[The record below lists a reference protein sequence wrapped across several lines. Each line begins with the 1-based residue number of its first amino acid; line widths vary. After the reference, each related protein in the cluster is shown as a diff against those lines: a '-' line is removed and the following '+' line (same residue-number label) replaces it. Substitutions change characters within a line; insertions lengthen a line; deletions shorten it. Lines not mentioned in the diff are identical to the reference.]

1 MDRAIT
7 RLRAVEIGV
16 TMNGVAR
23 PVGIVDPVA
32 VAGETITRATFHN
45 AAFLR
50 EHDVRIGDAIALDPG
65 SGNGPEI
72 AEVLPSLRTGD
83 ERPVQMP
90 YVCPRCSCDLRQSG
104 NDLVCPSAGC
114 PVQLSERIARIT
126 ARDAFNM
133 PEFDAATVSRLVAT
147 GVVNT
152 PADIFKLRERE
163 MVRAG
168 WPLAE
173 AQELVAAVA
182 RARNVS
188 LDRLLVAMTGIEPAA
203 AHSIAIH
210 ARSLARVKRLVAG
223 SMARLPNVGTL
234 VAESVSNFMR
244 EPRNRKILAQM
255 ARAGVVT
262 ARIPAGRS

>member
-16 TMNGVAR
+16 TMKGIAR

-32 VAGETITRATFHN
+32 LAGETIIRAAFPN

-50 EHDVRIGDAIALDPG
+50 EHDVHIGDAVALAPTNND
-65 SGNGPEI
+65 GPEI

-83 ERPVQMP
+83 ERAVQMP
-90 YVCPRCSCDLRQSG
+90 YVCPRCNCDLRQSG
-104 NDLVCPSAGC
+104 DDLVCPSAGC
-114 PVQLSERIARIT
+114 PEQLSERIARIT
-126 ARDAFNM
+126 AAGGFNM
-133 PEFDAATVSRLVAT
+133 PEFDAATVARLVAT

-163 MVRAG
+163 LVRAG
-168 WPLAE
+168 WGAAE
-173 AQELVAAVA
+173 ARALVAAVE

-203 AHSIAIH
+203 AESIAVH

-234 VAESVSNFMR
+234 VAEAVSNFMR

-262 ARIPAGRS
+262 ARIPAGRN